1 MLLELQDSVKLLG
14 NLLES
19 NSEWRGLPWNSK
31 KREREKK
38 KGWVSQGVKKKEG
51 MVTASTQ
58 LA

>member
-38 KGWVSQGVKKKEG
+38 KAGYRRVSRKRKVW
-51 MVTASTQ
+51 
-58 LA
+58 